1 MRIRKPFAGAFVGV
15 CLVAAL
21 AGFSPSQYNIPTYK
35 QSDKVLHFIT
45 FFLVT
50 ILFYWILETNRRRVL
65 QLTFIVCPLSLGFGS
80 EIIQSILPNGR
91 DFDYYDILA
100 NITGSLLAMVLCNW
114 YHKRMLERKRAAR
127 SYHAVA
133 GDDIDGVDVEL
144 GEDIGQQES
153 GVIRPAG
160 AQTVEEELDNWDENA
175 EDWDD
180 GEPTEESAD
189 GEGQKTPSSSADIG
203 LADTMKRND

>member
-1 MRIRKPFAGAFVGV
+1 MA
-15 CLVAAL
+15 
-21 AGFSPSQYNIPTYK
+21 
-35 QSDKVLHFIT
+35 
-45 FFLVT
+45 
-50 ILFYWILETNRRRVL
+50 
-65 QLTFIVCPLSLGFGS
+65 
-80 EIIQSILPNGR
+80 
-91 DFDYYDILA
+91 
-100 NITGSLLAMVLCNW
+100 LCNW

-133 GDDIDGVDVEL
+133 GDDMDGVDVEL

-203 LADTMKRND
+203 LVDTMKRND